1 MALVIAGERSGA
13 GKTTV
18 TIALLAY
25 LIRRGLNVQS
35 FKVGPDYIDPMFHAF
50 VTGRPCRNLDA
61 ILTSEGYV
69 QKCFY
74 RHIQDANY
82 ALVEGV
88 MGLFDGVSRKNQE
101 SRSHDTDFDADT
113 RINSRKEEGNYD
125 FSFASTAHVA
135 SLLNLPVLFVIDC
148 SRLSGSVA
156 AIAHGFRSFNPDL
169 KFAGLV
175 LNRVA
180 SDRHLELLQDAL
192 KPLNLPILGVLRR
205 DEAVTIP
212 DRHLGLIP
220 AEELPN
226 LHAAIDKL
234 ADLAAVSF
242 DWEQLLPLLAATR
255 NEGGEGSEQLSA
267 RHSLPSVIL
276 TKKDDV
282 VNSLG
287 KQFGVRIAV
296 ARDRAFNFY
305 YQDNLDLLEE
315 LGAELVFWS
324 PLDDAVFPDNVQGL
338 YFGGGFP
345 EVFAQKLS
353 GNVLIRDA
361 VRSAIFSGMPT
372 YAECGG
378 LMYLCDSIVDFD
390 GNSWPGVGVLKT
402 AAAMGKRLTLGYREA
417 VAVRDSSVLTAL
429 DEVWGHEF
437 HRSHLTVEPSNP
449 VYHSWRYGKRGEVE
463 AVAEGWGVCQV
474 HASYLHLHWGAR
486 PDIPARFLQQCAD
499 FDCKG
504 VLGDRSQVI
513 SF

>member
-1 MALVIAGERSGA
+1 MTLVIAGERSGA

-18 TIALLAY
+18 TIAILAY

-35 FKVGPDYIDPMFHAF
+35 FKVGPDRKTD
-50 VTGRPCRNLDA
+50 VRNTEVEA
-61 ILTSEGYV
+61 EAE
-69 QKCFY
+69 Q
-74 RHIQDANY
+74 NY
-82 ALVEGV
+82 
-88 MGLFDGVSRKNQE
+88 S
-101 SRSHDTDFDADT
+101 
-113 RINSRKEEGNYD
+113 I
-125 FSFASTAHVA
+125 SFASTAHVA
-135 SLLNLPVLFVIDC
+135 CLLNLPVLFVIDC

-156 AIAHGFRSFNPDL
+156 AIAHGFRSFNPNL

-180 SDRHLELLQDAL
+180 SDRHLELLTNAL
-192 KPLNLPILGVLRR
+192 KPLDLPVLGVLRR

-234 ADLAAVSF
+234 ADLAAVAF
-242 DWEQLLPLLAATR
+242 DWEKLLPMLAATS
-255 NEGGEGSEQLSA
+255 NGGGEGSQQLSG
-267 RHSLPSVIL
+267 RYRLPFGIINQ
-276 TKKDDV
+276 KDDD
-282 VNSLG
+282 VNCLG

-305 YQDNLDLLEE
+305 YQDNLDLLAE

-345 EVFAQKLS
+345 EVFAKELS
-353 GNVLIRDA
+353 GNVVIRDA
-361 VRSAIFSGMPT
+361 VRSAIFAGMPT

-378 LMYLCDSIVDFD
+378 LMYLCDSIVDFE
-390 GNSWPGVGVLKT
+390 GNSWQGVGVLPA
-402 AAAMGKRLTLGYREA
+402 AAAMGKRLTLGYRET
-417 VAVRDSSVLTAL
+417 VAVRDSSVLVVG

-437 HRSHLTVEPSNP
+437 HRSHLTVEPTNP
-449 VYHSWRYGKRGEVE
+449 VYHSWRYGKRGEVD
-463 AVAEGWGVCQV
+463 AVAEGWGVYQV

-486 PDIPARFLQQCAD
+486 PDIPARFLQRCAE
-499 FDCKG
+499 FDCNAI
-504 VLGDRSQVI
+504 LGEKAN
-513 SF
+513 

>member
-50 VTGRPCRNLDA
+50 VTGRPCRNLDPV
-61 ILTSEGYV
+61 LTSESYV
-69 QKCFY
+69 KKCFS
-74 RHIQDANY
+74 RHIQDVDY

-101 SRSHDTDFDADT
+101 SQSHDTDFDTDT
-113 RINSRKEEGNYD
+113 RINYRKEEGNYD

-135 SLLNLPVLFVIDC
+135 YLLNLPVLFVIDC

-156 AIAHGFRSFNPDL
+156 AIAHGFRSFNSDL

-192 KPLNLPILGVLRR
+192 QPLNLPILGVLRR

-255 NEGGEGSEQLSA
+255 NGGGEGSEQLSG
-267 RHSLPSVIL
+267 RHSLPSDMV
-276 TKKDDV
+276 TQKDDV

-315 LGAELVFWS
+315 LGAQLVFWS
-324 PLDDAVFPDNVQGL
+324 PLDDSVFPDNVQGL

-361 VRSAIFSGMPT
+361 VRKAIFSGMPT

-390 GNSWPGVGVLKT
+390 GNSWQGVGVLET

-437 HRSHLTVEPSNP
+437 HRSHLTVEPTNP

-499 FDCKG
+499 A
-504 VLGDRSQVI
+504 
-513 SF
+513 

>member
-18 TIALLAY
+18 TIALLAF

-35 FKVGPDYIDPMFHAF
+35 FKVGPDYIDPMFHTF
-50 VTGRPCRNLDA
+50 VTGRPCRNLDPV
-61 ILTSEGYV
+61 LTSESYV
-69 QKCFY
+69 KKCFS
-74 RHIQDANY
+74 RHIQDVDY

-101 SRSHDTDFDADT
+101 SRSHDTDFDTDT
-113 RINSRKEEGNYD
+113 RINYRKEEGNYD

-135 SLLNLPVLFVIDC
+135 YLLNLPVLFVIDC

-242 DWEQLLPLLAATR
+242 DWDQLLPLLAATR
-255 NEGGEGSEQLSA
+255 NGGGEGSEQLSG
-267 RHSLPSVIL
+267 RHSLPSVIV
-276 TKKDDV
+276 TQKDDV

-324 PLDDAVFPDNVQGL
+324 PLDDSVFPDNVQGL

-361 VRSAIFSGMPT
+361 VRKAIFSGMPT

-390 GNSWPGVGVLKT
+390 GNSWQGVGVLET
-402 AAAMGKRLTLGYREA
+402 SAAMGKRLTLGYREA
-417 VAVRDSSVLTAL
+417 VAVRDSSVLTAF

-437 HRSHLTVEPSNP
+437 HRSHLTVEPTNP
-449 VYHSWRYGKRGEVE
+449 VYHSWRYGKRGDVE

-486 PDIPARFLQQCAD
+486 RDIPARFLQQCAD
-499 FDCKG
+499 A
-504 VLGDRSQVI
+504 
-513 SF
+513 

>member
-1 MALVIAGERSGA
+1 MALVIAGERSGT

-61 ILTSEGYV
+61 ILTSESYV

-74 RHIQDANY
+74 RHVQDVNY

-88 MGLFDGVSRKNQE
+88 MGLFDGVSRRKKGLAA
-101 SRSHDTDFDADT
+101 DFVTDVTDV
-113 RINSRKEEGNYD
+113 RKAGGKEKYNYD

-135 SLLNLPVLFVIDC
+135 ALLNLPILLVIDC

-156 AIAHGFRSFNPDL
+156 AIAHGFRSFDKNL
-169 KFAGLV
+169 NFAGLV

-180 SDRHLELLQDAL
+180 SDRHLELLTNAL
-192 KPLNLPILGVLRR
+192 EPLDLPILGVLRR

-220 AEELPN
+220 AQELPN

-234 ADLAAVSF
+234 ADLAAVAF
-242 DWEQLLPLLAATR
+242 DWEKLLPMLAATS
-255 NEGGEGSEQLSA
+255 NGGGEGSEQLLG
-267 RHSLPSVIL
+267 RYSLPSVIL

-282 VNSLG
+282 VNCLDG
-287 KQFGVRIAV
+287 KFGVRIAV

-305 YQDNLDLLEE
+305 YQDNLDLLAE

-324 PLDDAVFPDNVQGL
+324 PLDDAVFPDNIQGL

-345 EVFAQKLS
+345 EVFAKELS
-353 GNVLIRDA
+353 GNVVIRDA
-361 VRSAIFSGMPT
+361 VKSAIVAGMPT

-378 LMYLCDSIVDFD
+378 LMYLCDSIVDFE
-390 GNSWPGVGVLKT
+390 GNSWQGVGVLKST
-402 AAAMGKRLTLGYREA
+402 AEMGKRLTLGYRET
-417 VAVRDSSVLTAL
+417 VAVRDSSVLVVG
-429 DEVWGHEF
+429 DEVCGHEF
-437 HRSHLTVEPSNP
+437 HRSHLSVEPIDS

-463 AVAEGWGVCQV
+463 QVAEGWGVYQV

-486 PDIPARFLQQCAD
+486 PDIPARFLQRCAD
-499 FDCKG
+499 A
-504 VLGDRSQVI
+504 
-513 SF
+513 

>member
-1 MALVIAGERSGA
+1 MALLIAGERSGA

-25 LIRRGLNVQS
+25 LIRRGLNIQS

-50 VTGRPCRNLDA
+50 VTGRPCRNLDPV
-61 ILTSEGYV
+61 LTSESYV
-69 QKCFY
+69 KKCFS
-74 RHIQDANY
+74 RHIQDVDY

-101 SRSHDTDFDADT
+101 SRRHDTDFDTDT
-113 RINSRKEEGNYD
+113 RINYRKEEGNYD

-135 SLLNLPVLFVIDC
+135 YLLNLPVLFVIDC

-156 AIAHGFRSFNPDL
+156 AIAHGFRSFNPNL

-192 KPLNLPILGVLRR
+192 QPLNLPILGVLRR

-255 NEGGEGSEQLSA
+255 NGGGEGSEQLLD
-267 RHSLPSVIL
+267 RPSLPSGIEAQ
-276 TKKDDV
+276 KDDV

-305 YQDNLDLLEE
+305 YQDNLDFLEE

-324 PLDDAVFPDNVQGL
+324 PLDDSVFPDNVQGL

-390 GNSWPGVGVLKT
+390 GNSWPGVGVLET

>member
-1 MALVIAGERSGA
+1 
-13 GKTTV
+13 
-18 TIALLAY
+18 
-25 LIRRGLNVQS
+25 
-35 FKVGPDYIDPMFHAF
+35 
-50 VTGRPCRNLDA
+50 
-61 ILTSEGYV
+61 
-69 QKCFY
+69 
-74 RHIQDANY
+74 
-82 ALVEGV
+82 
-88 MGLFDGVSRKNQE
+88 
-101 SRSHDTDFDADT
+101 
-113 RINSRKEEGNYD
+113 
-125 FSFASTAHVA
+125 
-135 SLLNLPVLFVIDC
+135 
-148 SRLSGSVA
+148 
-156 AIAHGFRSFNPDL
+156 
-169 KFAGLV
+169 LV

-192 KPLNLPILGVLRR
+192 QPLNLPVLGVLRR

-242 DWEQLLPLLAATR
+242 DWDQLLPLLAATR
-255 NEGGEGSEQLSA
+255 NGGGEGSEQLSA
-267 RHSLPSVIL
+267 RHSLPSLIL
-276 TKKDDV
+276 TQKDDV

-324 PLDDAVFPDNVQGL
+324 PLDDSVFPDNVQGL

-390 GNSWPGVGVLKT
+390 GNSWQGVGVLET
-402 AAAMGKRLTLGYREA
+402 SAAMGKRLTLGYREA

-437 HRSHLTVEPSNP
+437 HRSHLTVEPINP

-486 PDIPARFLQQCAD
+486 PDIPARFLQQCA
-499 FDCKG
+499 G
-504 VLGDRSQVI
+504 AWL
-513 SF
+513 

>member
-61 ILTSEGYV
+61 ILTSESYV

-74 RHIQDANY
+74 RHIQDVDC

-88 MGLFDGVSRKNQE
+88 MGLFDGVSRRK
-101 SRSHDTDFDADT
+101 
-113 RINSRKEEGNYD
+113 KEEGRRKKEEGREEFNYD

-135 SLLNLPVLFVIDC
+135 SLLNLPVLLVIDC

-156 AIAHGFRSFNPDL
+156 AIAHGFRSFDKNL
-169 KFAGLV
+169 NFAGLV

-180 SDRHLELLQDAL
+180 SDRHLELLTNAL
-192 KPLNLPILGVLRR
+192 QPLDIPILGVLRR

-234 ADLAAVSF
+234 ADLAAVAF
-242 DWEQLLPLLAATR
+242 DWEKLLPMLAATS
-255 NEGGEGSEQLSA
+255 NGAGEGSEQLLG
-267 RHSLPSVIL
+267 RYSLPSGII
-276 TKKDDV
+276 TKKDAV
-282 VNSLG
+282 VNCLDG
-287 KQFGVRIAV
+287 KFGVRIAV

-305 YQDNLDLLEE
+305 YQDNLDLLQE

-324 PLDDAVFPDNVQGL
+324 PLDDAVFPDNIQGL

-345 EVFAQKLS
+345 EVFAKELS
-353 GNVLIRDA
+353 SNVVIRDA
-361 VRSAIFSGMPT
+361 VKSAIVAGMPT

-390 GNSWPGVGVLKT
+390 GNSWEGVGVLPST
-402 AAAMGKRLTLGYREA
+402 AEMGKRLTLGYRET
-417 VAVRDSSVLTAL
+417 VAVRDSSVLVAG
-429 DEVWGHEF
+429 DEVCGHEF
-437 HRSHLTVEPSNP
+437 HRSHLSVEPIDS

-463 AVAEGWGVCQV
+463 QVAEGWGVYGV

-486 PDIPARFLQQCAD
+486 PDIPARFLQRCAD

-504 VLGDRSQVI
+504 VLGDRERN
-513 SF
+513 

>member
-50 VTGRPCRNLDA
+50 VTGRPCRNLDPV
-61 ILTSEGYV
+61 LTSESYV
-69 QKCFY
+69 QKCFS
-74 RHIQDANY
+74 RHIQDVDY

-101 SRSHDTDFDADT
+101 SGRHDTDT
-113 RINSRKEEGNYD
+113 RINYRKEEGNYD

-135 SLLNLPVLFVIDC
+135 YLLNLPVLFAIDC

-192 KPLNLPILGVLRR
+192 KPLNLPVLGVLRR

-226 LHAAIDKL
+226 LHAAIDRL

-242 DWEQLLPLLAATR
+242 DWDQLLPLLAATP
-255 NEGGEGSEQLSA
+255 NGGGEGSEQLSG
-267 RHSLPSVIL
+267 RYTLPSVII
-276 TKKDDV
+276 TQKEDV

-324 PLDDAVFPDNVQGL
+324 PLDDSVFPDNVQGL

-390 GNSWPGVGVLKT
+390 GNSWQGVGVLET
-402 AAAMGKRLTLGYREA
+402 SAAMGKRLTLGYREA
-417 VAVRDSSVLTAL
+417 VAVRDSSVLTAF

-437 HRSHLTVEPSNP
+437 HRSHLTVEPINP

-463 AVAEGWGVCQV
+463 AVAEGWGVCQL

-486 PDIPARFLQQCAD
+486 RDIPARFLQQCAD
-499 FDCKG
+499 A
-504 VLGDRSQVI
+504 
-513 SF
+513 

>member
-50 VTGRPCRNLDA
+50 VTGRPCRNLDPV
-61 ILTSEGYV
+61 LTSESYV
-69 QKCFY
+69 KKCFS
-74 RHIQDANY
+74 RHIQDVDY

-101 SRSHDTDFDADT
+101 SRSHDTDFDTDT
-113 RINSRKEEGNYD
+113 RINYRKEEGNYD

-135 SLLNLPVLFVIDC
+135 YLLNLPVLFVIDC

-192 KPLNLPILGVLRR
+192 QPLNLPVLGVLRR

-242 DWEQLLPLLAATR
+242 DWDQLLPLLAATR
-255 NEGGEGSEQLSA
+255 NGGGEGSEQLSG
-267 RHSLPSVIL
+267 RHSLPSVIV
-276 TKKDDV
+276 TQKDDV

-324 PLDDAVFPDNVQGL
+324 PLDDSVFPDNVQGL

-361 VRSAIFSGMPT
+361 VRKAIFSGMPT

-390 GNSWPGVGVLKT
+390 GNSWQGVGVLET
-402 AAAMGKRLTLGYREA
+402 SAAMGKRLTLGYREA
-417 VAVRDSSVLTAL
+417 VAVRDSSVLTAF

-437 HRSHLTVEPSNP
+437 HRSHLTVEPTNP

-499 FDCKG
+499 A
-504 VLGDRSQVI
+504 
-513 SF
+513 